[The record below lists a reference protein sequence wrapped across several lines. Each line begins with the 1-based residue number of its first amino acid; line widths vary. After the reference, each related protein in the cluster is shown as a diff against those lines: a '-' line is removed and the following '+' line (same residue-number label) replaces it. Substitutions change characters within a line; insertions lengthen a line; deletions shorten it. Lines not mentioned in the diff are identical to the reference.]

1 MTLAREHARVLEV
14 ALETFARQWGTL
26 LTSRTREVA
35 QIALDRVELRTYDE
49 FVRPLPSTSLMV
61 ICGVEPSRSTAVLHM
76 PVDAGMVWVDY
87 LLGGPGQPFGGPD
100 RELTDIEW
108 QLLRDLLQHA
118 FHELTYAFHAVTRIE
133 LTPRSVQY
141 APQFVQAAA
150 AQDSVLVATFT
161 AELGKRTDTVTLM
174 LLAEPVL
181 AAVRSAD
188 GTDARSADDEREHR
202 LAVRALSERVSAV
215 PVEVAIRFHPL
226 TVTPGEIGELAVGD
240 VIGLR
245 HRADLPLD
253 VVVGDVVMAQAAIG
267 ANGTRL
273 ACLVV
278 TPEQHH

>member
-35 QIALDRVELRTYDE
+35 QVALDRVELRTYDE
-49 FVRPLPSTSLMV
+49 YVRPLPPTSLMV
-61 ICGVEPSRSTAVLHM
+61 VCAVEPSRSTAVLQM
-76 PVDAGMVWVDY
+76 PVEAGMVWVDY
-87 LLGGPGQPFGGPD
+87 LLGGPGQPFGGNE

-118 FHELTYAFHAVTRIE
+118 LHEFSYAFSAVTRLD

-150 AQDSVLVATFT
+150 AQDSVLIASFT
-161 AELGKRTDTVTLM
+161 VELGKRTDTATLM
-174 LLAEPVL
+174 LLAEPIL
-181 AAVRSAD
+181 AAVREAEGGDS
-188 GTDARSADDEREHR
+188 RSADEEREHA
-202 LAVRALSERVSAV
+202 LAVRALSDRVTAV
-215 PVEVAIRFHPL
+215 PVEVAVRFHPL

-240 VIGLR
+240 VVGLR
-245 HRADLPLD
+245 HRSDLPLD

-267 ANGTRL
+267 SNGTRL

-278 TPEQHH
+278 TSDQH